1 MEYTVREL
9 KATDLGPVCKILSK
23 IGIRQFKD
31 CFNNI
36 DFGKEKSEELE
47 DKNGLTDAQVGLNVM
62 IEMAGIIT
70 ENMDKAQTE
79 INTFLSSVTCLEL
92 ETIEDLSLADY
103 MDLIVE
109 VLTKAD
115 FKDFFNR
122 AMKLLG
128 Q

>member
-23 IGIRQFKD
+23 IGVRQFKD

-47 DKNGLTDAQVGLNVM
+47 DKDELTDAQVGLSVM
-62 IEMAGIIT
+62 IDIVSVIT
-70 ENMDKAQTE
+70 ENMDAAQIE
-79 INTFLSSVTCLEL
+79 INTFLSSVTGLDVNA
-92 ETIEDLSLADY
+92 IENLSLADY
-103 MDLIVE
+103 MDLIIE

>member
-1 MEYTVREL
+1 
-9 KATDLGPVCKILSK
+9 
-23 IGIRQFKD
+23 
-31 CFNNI
+31 
-36 DFGKEKSEELE
+36 
-47 DKNGLTDAQVGLNVM
+47 M

-79 INTFLSSVTCLEL
+79 INTFLSSVTSLEL
-92 ETIEDLSLADY
+92 EAVEDLSLADY

>member
-36 DFGKEKSEELE
+36 DFGKEKSE
-47 DKNGLTDAQVGLNVM
+47 DKNELTDAQVGLSVM
-62 IEMAGIIT
+62 IEMASIIT
-70 ENMDKAQTE
+70 ENMDKAQME
-79 INTFLSSVTCLEL
+79 INTFLSSVTSLEL
-92 ETIEDLSLADY
+92 EAVEDLSLADY

>member
-36 DFGKEKSEELE
+36 DFGKEKSE
-47 DKNGLTDAQVGLNVM
+47 DKNELTDAQVGLSVM
-62 IEMAGIIT
+62 IEMASIIT
-70 ENMDKAQTE
+70 ENMDKAQME
-79 INTFLSSVTCLEL
+79 INTFLSSVTGLKVEA
-92 ETIEDLSLADY
+92 IENLSLSDY
-103 MDLIVE
+103 MDLIIE

>member
-36 DFGKEKSEELE
+36 DFGKEKSE

-79 INTFLSSVTCLEL
+79 INTFLSSVTSLEL
-92 ETIEDLSLADY
+92 EAVEDLSLADY